1 MPASFLSLRLM
12 ATTLDDQ
19 FVTQACTLNTTI
31 SGLQLHTAVHFLSF
45 ISCKYNFIPWSLLSS
60 STSFSIFPSPSLFV
74 FHLSLSVKVCL
85 SPGLCILLAPT
96 LAASLPSPISA
107 SSSRA
112 VPWSEFNRT
121 QESLCYL
128 DLLTPLIRLSTHQ
141 IKPGFPSCIHTK
153 GVLLA
158 NQLNCWRQIS
168 VRERSL
174 YSELVGGFDQF

>member
-107 SSSRA
+107 RA
-112 VPWSEFNRT
+112 VPWSEFNRP

>member
-19 FVTQACTLNTTI
+19 FVTQACTYKLQI
-31 SGLQLHTAVHFLSF
+31 QLHTMVPPVLQHLIFYL
-45 ISCKYNFIPWSLLSS
+45 
-60 STSFSIFPSPSLFV
+60 SFSISL
-74 FHLSLSVKVCL
+74 CL
-85 SPGLCILLAPT
+85 SPFTFSEGVSFSR
-96 LAASLPSPISA
+96 SLHSAGSHTCSQSLFISA
-107 SSSRA
+107 SFSRD
-112 VPWSEFNRT
+112 VPWSEFNRP

-141 IKPGFPSCIHTK
+141 IKPGFPSCIHMK

-168 VRERSL
+168 VRERSV
-174 YSELVGGFDQF
+174 S

>member
-1 MPASFLSLRLM
+1 MVPPVLQHL
-12 ATTLDDQ
+12 
-19 FVTQACTLNTTI
+19 I
-31 SGLQLHTAVHFLSF
+31 SV
-45 ISCKYNFIPWSLLSS
+45 
-60 STSFSIFPSPSLFV
+60 FPSPSLFV
-74 FHLSLSVKVCL
+74 FLQVSALCWLPHLQPV
-85 SPGLCILLAPT
+85 SPHLLF
-96 LAASLPSPISA
+96 ISA

-112 VPWSEFNRT
+112 VPWREFNRP

-141 IKPGFPSCIHTK
+141 IKPGFPSCIHMK